1 MTFEFS
7 SDDDR
12 AYKMFISSDD
22 PVLNE
27 PVKKILK
34 NLLPTKGDYLYNIM
48 KNPTASSR
56 TIELDGRKVTLYRDG
71 YHINVLLGKRK

>member
-7 SDDDR
+7 SDNDR
-12 AYKMFISSDD
+12 AYKMFISSED

-27 PVKKILK
+27 PVKNPK

-56 TIELDGRKVTLYRDG
+56 TIELDGRKVTIYRDG
-71 YHINVLLGKRK
+71 YHINVYLGKRK